1 MNLSTLPFFSL
12 SGAKISCR
20 EKENKVPTRVQ
31 LTISTS
37 AEKPLPP
44 PSSLKSEPSADAT
57 KVFSES
63 YCSRTLE
70 VSCRTAWR
78 ERKVRQMVAAM
89 GLRTARS
96 TPRPQQSH
104 SPFSTWG
111 SRGRVPREHRRAAAQ
126 ARTAQGRVELCCL
139 GIVLNRPHR
148 PSRWRSSSRRN
159 GRTAKATTAAAL
171 NGSTL
176 CRKGRPQRSGPH
188 APSAGGLR
196 SKDEITQPGPIRLEG
211 ALAHFFPLWLGALW

>member
-1 MNLSTLPFFSL
+1 MSCHAALEPTVCGPRTAPSPSAAPRAWDALATDQGSQQPGSADDSWTGGRGIGPAVCEFVLCPYAGFFSL
-12 SGAKISCR
+12 KIPGR
-20 EKENKVPTRVQ
+20 YRRRDEKRNRRVQ

-96 TPRPQQSH
+96 TPTPQQSH

-111 SRGRVPREHRRAAAQ
+111 AEGACRVSTGEPQLRRGP
-126 ARTAQGRVELCCL
+126 
-139 GIVLNRPHR
+139 P
-148 PSRWRSSSRRN
+148 
-159 GRTAKATTAAAL
+159 
-171 NGSTL
+171 
-176 CRKGRPQRSGPH
+176 
-188 APSAGGLR
+188 
-196 SKDEITQPGPIRLEG
+196 KDEWNC
-211 ALAHFFPLWLGALW
+211 AVLASC